1 MPTPPVIS
9 LVVVVGRGADSRR
22 VRTRVRAALG
32 SLVVGLLTLPTTT
45 LASEPD
51 DRPLMFHRS
60 GTPAF
65 DHVPSSA
72 AASGVSFT
80 PATTKPTP
88 ITTEPSAEPA
98 PEPATES
105 TPSPSPAP
113 SFVGKSAERRSRWA
127 ACIEEVTPCIRPRPA
142 RALLLSLG
150 AVSAGLMFGLGD
162 RLTQSDP
169 AVLLAGLGGLA
180 GAGALTGA
188 LAGRLSLDGATLPD
202 RLRPSTASLAY
213 DYRGPLVL
221 DEARPHTMSL
231 RFAPNLFLPSNHGRL
246 RLFGHV
252 GGWLNPK
259 REVDPRPQFNEVPAG
274 QQGTAPSVQRQRNL
288 SLGIGFDM
296 AVNLPYPVLSRS
308 ARLGAAELRYR
319 PEVQVRRDRYDP
331 GTPDSHL
338 VERTMLLPLTIGAR
352 WHLSPRQR
360 FTAYFGP
367 RFDFLAFSDPGSDA
381 LRRGGAQIGPLYA
394 EAWYDIDVPLTPA
407 RNDGRTRSLI
417 ATGQLSLG
425 YIHSRFDGQGFNLGP
440 IIGFM
445 GPLHVGWQ
453 TRLRPVGSPV
463 AAQLGAFARI
473 GNGTTLG
480 LELGI
485 VAPDPTLRRR
495 SSR

>member
-1 MPTPPVIS
+1 MPASVS
-9 LVVVVGRGADSRR
+9 
-22 VRTRVRAALG
+22 
-32 SLVVGLLTLPTTT
+32 
-45 LASEPD
+45 ASEPAP
-51 DRPLMFHRS
+51 RALTFHPS
-60 GTPAF
+60 GTPTFA
-65 DHVPSSA
+65 VGPSTA
-72 AASGVSFT
+72 AASDD
-80 PATTKPTP
+80 PATSASTP
-88 ITTEPSAEPA
+88 VTTEPQTA
-98 PEPATES
+98 S
-105 TPSPSPAP
+105 TPEPAP
-113 SFVGKSAERRSRWA
+113 SFRSKSAERRTRWA
-127 ACIEEVTPCIRPRPA
+127 ACIEGVTPCTRARPA
-142 RALLLSLG
+142 RALLLSVG
-150 AVSAGLMFGLGD
+150 AVSGAIAAGLMFGLGD

-180 GAGALTGA
+180 GVGAVTGA
-188 LAGRLSLDGATLPD
+188 LAGRVGLDGATLPD

-221 DEARPHTMSL
+221 DESRPHTMSL
-231 RFAPNLFLPSNHGRL
+231 RVAPNLFLPEDHGRL

-259 REVDPRPQFNEVPAG
+259 REVDPRPQFTEVPPG
-274 QQGTAPSVQRQRNL
+274 QEGTAPSVQRQRNL
-288 SLGIGFDM
+288 SIGVGFDL

-308 ARLGAAELRYR
+308 ARLGAAELRFR
-319 PEVQVRRDRYDP
+319 PEVQVRRERYDP
-331 GTPDSHL
+331 GTADSVL
-338 VERTMLLPLTIGAR
+338 VERTMLLPLTVGAR

-367 RFDFLAFSDPGSDA
+367 RFDYLAFSDPGSNA

-407 RNDGRTRSLI
+407 RRDGRTRSII

-440 IIGFM
+440 VIGFM

-463 AAQLGAFARI
+463 AAQLGAFARL
-473 GNGTTLG
+473 GSGATLG